1 MYSVCS
7 ERCKIRA
14 EYSTTSILTVSC
26 FANHPNHRNLGQ
38 FEAELIF
45 ALCTARVVKAGF
57 PGSNLKVLTTLANE
71 INFEALRCGDSE
83 ECAVSC

>member
-45 ALCTARVVKAGF
+45 ALCTG
-57 PGSNLKVLTTLANE
+57 
-71 INFEALRCGDSE
+71 LRSVHGACGQSRISRE
-83 ECAVSC
+83 QSKSTNHTGQ